1 MATTSLF
8 PLHAGK
14 GRTVGNAISDIL
26 DYVKNP
32 GKTDNGRLITSWEC
46 DSRVADA
53 EFLYMKQEY
62 IRKTGRVRGA
72 DDVIAYHLR
81 QSFLPGE
88 ITAEEANRLGRELA
102 SRFTKGNHAYIVCTH
117 IDKEHIHNHIIW
129 NSTDLDASRKFKN
142 FWGSTKA
149 VRRLNDTIC
158 IENGYSIVENPRSH
172 GQAYN
177 KWLGNKKPCHRERIC
192 ADIDLA
198 LSKHPDSLEALLKIL
213 EEYGYQIKRGKVPSI
228 LGEGQRRFIRMD
240 SLGENYLPEAIKAV
254 IAGHR
259 PHVPRQKRRGIESTR
274 PTASLLVDIQAKL
287 KEGKGAGYVRW
298 AKSFNL
304 KQAAQT
310 LIYLQENKLLEYA
323 DLESRMLS
331 VTDRYHKLAAEI
343 KSSEARMTEV
353 KILQQHIINYSK
365 TRSIYMAYRKAGYSK
380 KFRQEHE
387 SDILLHQSAKKYFDE
402 LGLEKLPTVKSL
414 QSEYAELLSRKKEVY
429 PEYRRL
435 RAEMKEL
442 LTVKANVD
450 QLLNMDISDIHEA
463 NRDKPR

>member
-1 MATTSLF
+1 M
-8 PLHAGK
+8 
-14 GRTVGNAISDIL
+14 
-26 DYVKNP
+26 
-32 GKTDNGRLITSWEC
+32 
-46 DSRVADA
+46 RVWLKVRASVAQGA
-53 EFLYMKQEY
+53 EF
-62 IRKTGRVRGA
+62 T
-72 DDVIAYHLR
+72 
-81 QSFLPGE
+81 
-88 ITAEEANRLGRELA
+88 
-102 SRFTKGNHAYIVCTH
+102 
-117 IDKEHIHNHIIW
+117 
-129 NSTDLDASRKFKN
+129 
-142 FWGSTKA
+142 
-149 VRRLNDTIC
+149 
-158 IENGYSIVENPRSH
+158 
-172 GQAYN
+172 
-177 KWLGNKKPCHRERIC
+177 
-192 ADIDLA
+192 
-198 LSKHPDSLEALLKIL
+198 
-213 EEYGYQIKRGKVPSI
+213 
-228 LGEGQRRFIRMD
+228 
-240 SLGENYLPEAIKAV
+240 GENYLPEAIKAV

-365 TRSIYMAYRKAGYSK
+365 TRSIYVAYRKAGYSK

-450 QLLNMDISDIHEA
+450 QLLNMDISNIHEA

>member
-1 MATTSLF
+1 MAMQIVNTFFLIAIPPF
-8 PLHAGK
+8 PG
-14 GRTVGNAISDIL
+14 
-26 DYVKNP
+26 NP
-32 GKTDNGRLITSWEC
+32 GGSYLPPGRGKLLLLVLLALAGNQEQHEHCASHSDHANDGEYHGAVITGLGQVEATGVDDGQRCLCVSAAVILQHGHT
-46 DSRVADA
+46 VAVNA
-53 EFLYMKQEY
+53 CVGGHQGVL
-62 IRKTGRVRGA
+62 
-72 DDVIAYHLR
+72 H
-81 QSFLPGE
+81 
-88 ITAEEANRLGRELA
+88 
-102 SRFTKGNHAYIVCTH
+102 
-117 IDKEHIHNHIIW
+117 
-129 NSTDLDASRKFKN
+129 
-142 FWGSTKA
+142 
-149 VRRLNDTIC
+149 
-158 IENGYSIVENPRSH
+158 
-172 GQAYN
+172 
-177 KWLGNKKPCHRERIC
+177 KKPCHRERIC

-343 KSSEARMTEV
+343 KSSEARMAEV

-402 LGLEKLPTVKSL
+402 LGLENLPTVKSL